1 MSETITR
8 AETRAE
14 TRSSKSGAPQK
25 PKGVL
30 HYLGM
35 GISAG
40 LFAVVLLVGM
50 LVIVVPK
57 LANALPLTVLTSS
70 MEPGLPPGTL
80 IVVKPIDTSDIA
92 MGDVITYQIK
102 SGEPG
107 VITHR
112 ITGITNSS
120 DGSRTFTL
128 TGDNNDIADELQVLP
143 VQVVGKLWYSVPW
156 IGNVASFVNGGGKT
170 WVVPVAASGLLLYAG
185 FMIMSSVLTGIRNRR
200 RRHTGDD
207 ARDAEVDAGRAA
219 EIDSAEDTA
228 KDLSP
233 TANSNTANTFDW
245 NLK

>member
-1 MSETITR
+1 
-8 AETRAE
+8 
-14 TRSSKSGAPQK
+14 
-25 PKGVL
+25 
-30 HYLGM
+30 
-35 GISAG
+35 
-40 LFAVVLLVGM
+40 
-50 LVIVVPK
+50 
-57 LANALPLTVLTSS
+57 

-102 SGEPG
+102 SDEPG

-128 TGDNNDIADELQVLP
+128 TGDNNDVADELQVLP

-185 FMIMSSVLTGIRNRR
+185 FMIMSSILSSVRSRR
-200 RRHTGDD
+200 RRRAGE
-207 ARDAEVDAGRAA
+207 AERDAAVNAGHGA
-219 EIDSAEDTA
+219 ETESATDTENDS
-228 KDLSP
+228 SP
-233 TANSNTANTFDW
+233 SANSNSARTFDW